1 MLVEKPGNIKLAVK
15 LTNMSYSCV
24 LQKPILLQGHERSIT
39 QIKYNREGDLIFSV
53 AKDTVNKKLYT
64 TQNNAMYVENVSL
77 IHQ

>member
-1 MLVEKPGNIKLAVK
+1 
-15 LTNMSYSCV
+15 MSYSCA

-64 TQNNAMYVENVSL
+64 TQKNAMYVENISL
-77 IHQ
+77 VHQ